1 MGYSLQDSAL
11 TRIMKKTNP
20 APLIAATLCAAILM
34 ACHEAPAP
42 KVEPPTP
49 IVQNNQIRFAPNHPQ
64 LALLSISAASS
75 TKAISIELP
84 AKLVWNEDHTQRLYA
99 SFAGRVA
106 SIKADIGQSVT
117 TGQPLAVLASP
128 EFGVAQA
135 ETAKARTDLA
145 VTQKALARQREL
157 FDAGIIARKE
167 LDGAE
172 ADAARAGA
180 ESQRAEAKT
189 KLYGGASTGGVN
201 QQLTLGSTLSGV
213 VVERNINPG
222 QELRP
227 DQSGVGVPPLFVVT
241 DPSSLWVQIDARES
255 DIGSLKPGNSFEIA
269 VPSLGGQVFQAV
281 VKAAGDFIDPAT
293 RTIKVRG
300 LVANPHRL
308 LKSEMLVTARITRQ
322 MADGSVSVPAGAA
335 LLYGAKHQVFVQG
348 AAGTF
353 EPREVEL
360 AYEGS
365 KTVVVSSGLKA
376 GEQVV
381 SENTLLLARLW
392 RLSQD
397 TAPTPVQPAATSP
410 QTTASK
416 ASQPASTQDT
426 KK

>member
-1 MGYSLQDSAL
+1 
-11 TRIMKKTNP
+11 MKKTN
-20 APLIAATLCAAILM
+20 LSLSLVAALSASAFILS
-34 ACHEAPAP
+34 ACHEAPVP
-42 KVEPPTP
+42 KAESPAP

-64 LALLSISAASS
+64 LALLGITAASAAK
-75 TKAISIELP
+75 TINIELP
-84 AKLVWNEDHTQRLYA
+84 AKLVWNEDRTQRLYA
-99 SFAGRVA
+99 SFAGRVSA
-106 SIKADIGQSVT
+106 IKADVGQSVAN
-117 TGQPLAVLASP
+117 GQALAVLASP

-135 ETAKARTDLA
+135 ETAKARADLA

-157 FDAGIIARKE
+157 FEAGIIARKE

-189 KLYGGASTGGVN
+189 KLYGGAGTGGSLSTVN
-201 QQLTLGSTLSGV
+201 QQLTLGSTLAGV

-255 DIGSLKPGNSFEIA
+255 DIGSLRPGSSFEIA

-300 LVANPHRL
+300 LISNPQRL
-308 LKSEMLVTARITRQ
+308 LKAEMLVTARITRQ
-322 MADGSVSVPAGAA
+322 MSAGSVSVPAGAA
-335 LLYGAKHQVFVQG
+335 LLNGAKHFVFVQG

-360 AYEGS
+360 GYEGS
-365 KTVVVSSGLKA
+365 KTVVVASGLKA

-381 SENTLLLARLW
+381 SDNTLLLARLW

-397 TAPTPVQPAATSP
+397 TAPAPVQDA
-410 QTTASK
+410 
-416 ASQPASTQDT
+416 

>member
-1 MGYSLQDSAL
+1 
-11 TRIMKKTNP
+11 MKKTNLTL
-20 APLIAATLCAAILM
+20 LIAAVINAALLT

-42 KVEPPTP
+42 KVESPAP

-64 LALLSISAASS
+64 LALLGIAAASA
-75 TKAISIELP
+75 TQAINIELP
-84 AKLVWNEDHTQRLYA
+84 AKLVWNEDRTQRLYA

-106 SIKADIGQSVT
+106 AIKADIGQSVS

-135 ETAKARTDLA
+135 ETAKARADLA

-172 ADAARAGA
+172 ADAARASA

-189 KLYGGASTGGVN
+189 KLYGGTGTDGVN
-201 QQLTLGSTLSGV
+201 QQLTLGSTLTGV

-255 DIGSLKPGNSFEIA
+255 DIGSLRPGSSFEIA

-300 LVANPHRL
+300 LISNPQRL
-308 LKSEMLVTARITRQ
+308 LKAEMLVTARITRQ
-322 MADGSVSVPAGAA
+322 MSAGSVSVPAGAA
-335 LLYGAKHQVFVQG
+335 LLYGSKHQVFVQG

-360 AYEGS
+360 GYEGS
-365 KTVVVSSGLKA
+365 KIVVISSGLKA

-381 SENTLLLARLW
+381 SDNTLLLARLW
-392 RLSQD
+392 RLSQES
-397 TAPTPVQPAATSP
+397 TSASPAPAAPAASS
-410 QTTASK
+410 QQAISSK
-416 ASQPASTQDT
+416 ASEAA

>member
-1 MGYSLQDSAL
+1 MKNTL
-11 TRIMKKTNP
+11 TRYGFASIV
-20 APLIAATLCAAILM
+20 ALQALFLV
-34 ACHEAPAP
+34 ACHEAPPP

-64 LALLSISAASS
+64 LALLGISAASNAK
-75 TKAISIELP
+75 TINIELP
-84 AKLVWNEDHTQRLYA
+84 AKLVWNEDRTQRLYA

-106 SIKADIGQSVT
+106 VIKTDVGQSVAN
-117 TGQPLAVLASP
+117 GQALAILASP

-135 ETAKARTDLA
+135 DTAKARADLA

-180 ESQRAEAKT
+180 ESQRTEART
-189 KLYGGASTGGVN
+189 KLYGGASTGGIN
-201 QQLTLGSTLSGV
+201 QQLTLGSTIAGV

-255 DIGSLKPGNSFEIA
+255 DIGSLQPGSSFEIA
-269 VPSLGGQVFQAV
+269 VPSLGGQVFPAV

-300 LVANPHRL
+300 LVANPQRL
-308 LKSEMLVTARITRQ
+308 LKAEMLVTARITRK
-322 MADGSVSVPAGAA
+322 MAEGSVSVPAGAA

-348 AAGTF
+348 TAGTF

-365 KTVVVSSGLKA
+365 KTVVVASGLKV

-397 TAPTPVQPAATSP
+397 TA
-410 QTTASK
+410 SK
-416 ASQPASTQDT
+416 PSQPLPAQDG

>member
-1 MGYSLQDSAL
+1 MKSTPFLTTPSCASLIRRGVAGILAL
-11 TRIMKKTNP
+11 Q
-20 APLIAATLCAAILM
+20 ALLLV

-42 KVEPPTP
+42 KVEAPTP

-64 LALLSISAASS
+64 LALLSITAASS
-75 TKAISIELP
+75 TKAINIELP
-84 AKLVWNEDHTQRLYA
+84 AKLVWNEDRTQRLYA

-106 SIKADIGQSVT
+106 AIKADVGQSVT
-117 TGQPLAVLASP
+117 TGQALAVLASP
-128 EFGVAQA
+128 EFGLAQA
-135 ETAKARTDLA
+135 DTAKARADLV

-157 FDAGIIARKE
+157 FDAGIVARKE

-172 ADAARAGA
+172 ADAARAAA
-180 ESQRAEAKT
+180 ESQRTEARI
-189 KLYGGASTGGVN
+189 KLYDGASTGGVN

-255 DIGSLKPGNSFEIA
+255 DIGSLKPGSNFEIA

-300 LVANPHRL
+300 LVANPQRV
-308 LKSEMLVTARITRQ
+308 LKAEMLVTARITRK
-322 MADGSVSVPAGAA
+322 MTDGSVSVPAGAA
-335 LLYGAKHQVFVQG
+335 LLNGAKHYVFVQG

-365 KTVVVSSGLKA
+365 KTVVVASGLKA

-397 TAPTPVQPAATSP
+397 TAPSAVQSTSP
-410 QTTASK
+410 QATASK
-416 ASQPASTQDT
+416 ASQAAPKQDAQ
-426 KK
+426 K

>member
-1 MGYSLQDSAL
+1 
-11 TRIMKKTNP
+11 MKKTNL
-20 APLIAATLCAAILM
+20 ALLIAVVVSGALLA
-34 ACHEAPAP
+34 ACHEAPTP
-42 KVEPPTP
+42 KVEPPAP

-64 LALLSISAASS
+64 LALLSISAASA

-84 AKLVWNEDHTQRLYA
+84 AKLVWNEDRTQRLYA

-106 SIKADIGQSVT
+106 AIKADVGQNVAN
-117 TGQPLAVLASP
+117 GQALAILASP

-135 ETAKARTDLA
+135 ETAKAKADFV

-167 LDGAE
+167 LDSAE

-180 ESQRAEAKT
+180 ESQRAEART
-189 KLYGGASTGGVN
+189 KLYGGAGTNGVN
-201 QQLTLGSTLSGV
+201 QQLTLGSTIAGV

-241 DPSSLWVQIDARES
+241 DPGSLWVQIDARES
-255 DIGSLKPGNSFEIA
+255 DIGNLKPSSSFEIT

-300 LVANPHRL
+300 LVANPQRL

-365 KTVVVSSGLKA
+365 KTVVISSGLKA

-397 TAPTPVQPAATSP
+397 TTQSTVAPVATSP
-410 QTTASK
+410 QATASK
-416 ASQPASTQDT
+416 ASAPAQDA

>member
-1 MGYSLQDSAL
+1 MNKPHF
-11 TRIMKKTNP
+11 THF
-20 APLIAATLCAAILM
+20 IAAALGTFLVT

-42 KVEPPTP
+42 KVEPPPP

-64 LALLSISAASS
+64 LALLGISSASN

-84 AKLVWNEDHTQRLYA
+84 AKLVWNEDRTQRLYA

-106 SIKADIGQSVT
+106 AIKADIGQSVT
-117 TGQPLAVLASP
+117 TGQALAVLASP
-128 EFGVAQA
+128 EFGMAQA
-135 ETAKARTDLA
+135 ETAKAKADLS

-157 FDAGIIARKE
+157 FDAGIVARKE
-167 LDGAE
+167 LDSAE
-172 ADAARAGA
+172 ADAARALA
-180 ESQRAEAKT
+180 ESQRADART
-189 KLYGGASTGGVN
+189 KLYGGASSVN
-201 QQLTLGSTLSGV
+201 QQLTLSSTINGV

-227 DQSGVGVPPLFVVT
+227 DQSGVGVPPLFVVA

-255 DIGSLKPGNSFEIA
+255 DIGSLKPGSNFEIV

-281 VKAAGDFIDPAT
+281 VKAAGDFIDPNT

-300 LVANPHRL
+300 LVANPKRL
-308 LKSEMLVTARITRQ
+308 LKAEMLVTARITRQ

-335 LLYGAKHQVFVQG
+335 LLYGARHQVFVQG

-353 EPREVEL
+353 APREVEL

-365 KTVVVSSGLKA
+365 KTVVIASGLKA

-397 TAPTPVQPAATSP
+397 TSQAT
-410 QTTASK
+410 A
-416 ASQPASTQDT
+416 QDA

>member
-1 MGYSLQDSAL
+1 MNKNKKISAL
-11 TRIMKKTNP
+11 V
-20 APLIAATLCAAILM
+20 IALQALLLV

-42 KVEPPTP
+42 KTEAPSP
-49 IVQNNQIRFAPNHPQ
+49 IVQNNQIRFPPNHPQ
-64 LALLSISAASS
+64 LALLGITAASN
-75 TKAISIELP
+75 TKAINIELP
-84 AKLVWNEDHTQRLYA
+84 AKLVWNEDRTQRLYA

-106 SIKADIGQSVT
+106 SIRADIGQNVAN
-117 TGQPLAVLASP
+117 GQALAVLASP

-135 ETAKARTDLA
+135 ETAKARADLA

-157 FDAGIIARKE
+157 FEAGIVARKE
-167 LDGAE
+167 LDSAE
-172 ADAARAGA
+172 ADAARATA
-180 ESQRAEAKT
+180 ESQRADAKT
-189 KLYGGASTGGVN
+189 KLYGGASQGVT
-201 QQLTLGSTLSGV
+201 QQLTLGSTIAGV

-255 DIGSLKPGNSFEIA
+255 DIGSLKPGSTFEIA
-269 VPSLGGQVFQAV
+269 VPSLGGQVFKAV

-300 LVANPHRL
+300 LIANPERQ
-308 LKSEMLVTARITRQ
+308 LKAEMLVTARITRQ
-322 MADGSVSVPAGAA
+322 MSEGSVSVPAGST

-360 AYEGS
+360 GYEGS
-365 KTVVVSSGLKA
+365 KTIVISSGLKA

-381 SENTLLLARLW
+381 SENALLLARLW
-392 RLSQD
+392 RLSQE
-397 TAPTPVQPAATSP
+397 TGTTPAPGASAPQAT
-410 QTTASK
+410 TNK
-416 ASQPASTQDT
+416 ASQPSPVQDT